1 MESINAKIGEL
12 QELIVKLNEIS
23 QTLESLNI
31 EDSDRIEY
39 GCKVQAKYNDGTFIE
54 GRVWNISNY
63 GTAQVNRDGYKSY
76 MNFDLSNLKNLSVG
90 TIGKLEKAKWI
101 MEQRIKILTHDISQI
116 RVNFIEF
123 DIPILMKESLLR
135 IEIIEST
142 EIKNTTARLITFR
155 KENDNI
161 LRKVV
166 SNELN
171 LKNGLYNFY
180 FFMGVLIKI
189 TPLDNQANTL

>member
-142 EIKNTTARLITFR
+142 EIRNTTARLITFR